1 MTDARQ
7 VETELVSIV
16 QTGESFHAKGQYDS
30 RYLTT
35 DWRIVNPTTV
45 LTPQGPIGKSNFHLH
60 WPLALGPWPLAR
72 FIFSQPVMSPRMAGG
87 QFIN

>member
-35 DWRIVNPTTV
+35 DWRVVNPTTP

-60 WPLALGPWPLAR
+60 WPLALGQIYFFSASNVTSNGWWPIYKL
-72 FIFSQPVMSPRMAGG
+72 I
-87 QFIN
+87 

>member
-35 DWRIVNPTTV
+35 DWRIVNPTTA

-60 WPLALGPWPLAR
+60 WPLAR

>member
-1 MTDARQ
+1 M
-7 VETELVSIV
+7 SIV

-35 DWRIVNPTTV
+35 DWRVVNPTTA
-45 LTPQGPIGKSNFHLH
+45 LTPQVLIGKSNFHFKISTLD
-60 WPLALGPWPLAR
+60 GR
-72 FIFSQPVMSPRMAGG
+72 FIFSQPIVSPLMAGG